1 MDDFF
6 VHDVVDALFAFD
18 HVVKHSDPRP
28 SVDNAKDWLDQSF
41 RFPIWAL
48 LRSGLIWSSLVWSGR
63 WR

>member
-28 SVDNAKDWLDQSF
+28 SVDYAKDWLDQSF
-41 RFPIWAL
+41 GFPIWAHL
-48 LRSGLIWSSLVWSGR
+48 
-63 WR
+63 

>member
-28 SVDNAKDWLDQSF
+28 SVDYAKD
-41 RFPIWAL
+41 
-48 LRSGLIWSSLVWSGR
+48 
-63 WR
+63 

>member
-28 SVDNAKDWLDQSF
+28 SVDYAKDWLDQSF
-41 RFPIWAL
+41 CFPIRAHVHT
-48 LRSGLIWSSLVWSGR
+48 SILV
-63 WR
+63 